1 MRVLNVPLVLVK
13 QQLVQRAVATAVFE
27 QLKSWAQHFRAA
39 QAVQIAQ
46 QHWLHAPICFKTLP
60 EGWNLVSL
68 PPPGGFILE
77 FWNLTSCSIAKF
89 KSIASDWRPNHM
101 SVKHWGTAVLC
112 VFIIYCCIGVCCR
125 NRSQKRNQHRF
136 LRGVVWDVHLG
147 CQHAALLR
155 GMQLAPS
162 VRGEWALGVV
172 ERWLVS
178 NPKVT
183 WGNPKA
189 PCCSV
194 EVPWSC
200 FWKQS
205 RSEALLCEGS
215 HLNRK
220 LTTPAEPSWDCR
232 PVASSLVTLGKGGR

>member
-1 MRVLNVPLVLVK
+1 MRVLNTPLVLVE

-46 QHWLHAPICFKTLP
+46 QHWLHAPICFKAVP

-77 FWNLTSCSIAKF
+77 FWNLTSCSITKF

-125 NRSQKRNQHRF
+125 NRSQKRNQHSKR
-136 LRGVVWDVHLG
+136 RCMG
-147 CQHAALLR
+147 C
-155 GMQLAPS
+155 
-162 VRGEWALGVV
+162 ALGLPARCPVKGHAISLFCV
-172 ERWLVS
+172 WWMS
-178 NPKVT
+178 
-183 WGNPKA
+183 A
-189 PCCSV
+189 
-194 EVPWSC
+194 
-200 FWKQS
+200 
-205 RSEALLCEGS
+205 GS
-215 HLNRK
+215 G
-220 LTTPAEPSWDCR
+220 
-232 PVASSLVTLGKGGR
+232 GKMVGV